1 VWEGYTKA
9 PHSLGLTVRGKDIQ
23 YIHYFTTKQAQ
34 ILKKFLSMLGTA
46 AEGEENQVGDGPQLQ

>member
-23 YIHYFTTKQAQ
+23 YYNIYFKADSD
-34 ILKKFLSMLGTA
+34 IKNS
-46 AEGEENQVGDGPQLQ
+46 